1 MLLLPQRYK
10 FSSKSQLYGVIAPE
24 SASCCCYRKGTNFQA
39 NHNKQSTHSCV
50 DKVVVA
56 TAKVQIFKQITTTC
70 AEDFLRNTLLLLPQR
85 YKFSSKSQQVC
96 NVAKGSCSC
105 CCYRKGTN
113 FQANHNVF
121 HCFPCPSA
129 LLLLPQRYKF
139 SSKSQPGQTY
149 IIVFF
154 VVVATAKVQI
164 FKQITTYHD
173 LKITHRELLLLP
185 QRYKFSSK
193 SQLLALSNSRTP
205 VVVATAKVQI
215 FKQITTDDDAYITT
229 LMLLLLPQR
238 YKFSSKS
245 QRHSNPNTAGKV
257 VVATAKVQIFKQIT
271 TFLWILA
278 SRPVLLLLPQRYK
291 FSSKSQLFED
301 LPNELPSCCCYR
313 KGTNFQANHNGKTY
327 TIMQVL
333 VVVATAKVQ
342 IFKQITTK
350 ALTLEEPPGCCC
362 YRKGTNFQANHNTH
376 RGIA

>member
-113 FQANHNVF
+113 FQANHNKRSTRS
-121 HCFPCPSA
+121 CA
-129 LLLLPQRYKF
+129 N
-139 SSKSQPGQTY
+139 T
-149 IIVFF
+149 

-164 FKQITTYHD
+164 FKQITTVRCNCTRKCRCCCYRKGTNFQANHNGRW
-173 LKITHRELLLLP
+173 THGVSHLLLLLP

-193 SQLLALSNSRTP
+193 SQRISLFPVPVS

-215 FKQITTDDDAYITT
+215 FKQITTG
-229 LMLLLLPQR
+229 
-238 YKFSSKS
+238 
-245 QRHSNPNTAGKV
+245 SN
-257 VVATAKVQIFKQIT
+257 IYYSF
-271 TFLWILA
+271 FC
-278 SRPVLLLLPQRYK
+278 
-291 FSSKSQLFED
+291 
-301 LPNELPSCCCYR
+301 CCCYR
-313 KGTNFQANHNGKTY
+313 KGTNFQANHN
-327 TIMQVL
+327 VS
-333 VVVATAKVQ
+333 
-342 IFKQITTK
+342 
-350 ALTLEEPPGCCC
+350 
-362 YRKGTNFQANHNTH
+362 
-376 RGIA
+376 